1 MPILDA
7 QQRGMNLSTVSA
19 PPRSLANA
27 RISSERLFFFS
38 ITVLICAAV
47 FYGFGS
53 EYVRFRADY
62 FPFPSLLVYIHA
74 ALFFSWILLLLTQ
87 ATLVSAGQVAWHR
100 RLGVA
105 GFFLLCCMPI
115 VAALTATA
123 AVAHNRVPPGFGGP
137 WVFYYDAMASV
148 LLAFPGLAYFALRY
162 RNSPQT
168 HKRLILLATL
178 IIGEA
183 GIFRW
188 PLRWI
193 HETPYHVTM
202 VIYCFLLLIIVYDFF
217 SRRQIH
223 PATLWGGLFLI
234 LYEETQSL
242 IGHSRVWHGVASWIL
257 TSAYAEFAEK
267 DKGSLEPGK
276 LADLAVLS

>member
-1 MPILDA
+1 MQTNARVISVP
-7 QQRGMNLSTVSA
+7 NEVTVSA
-19 PPRSLANA
+19 SPFSDRDAVV
-27 RISSERLFFFS
+27 SERFFFLS

-74 ALFFSWILLLLTQ
+74 ALFFAWMLLLLTQ
-87 ATLVSAGQVAWHR
+87 ASLVSAGRVAWHR
-100 RLGVA
+100 RLGIV

-115 VAALTATA
+115 VGALTATA
-123 AVAHNRVPPGFGGP
+123 AVAHNRLPPGFDGP

-148 LLAFPGLAYFALRY
+148 LLAFPVLAYFALRY

-188 PLRWI
+188 PVHWI
-193 HETPYHVTM
+193 HEISHGVTI
-202 VIYCFLLLIIVYDFF
+202 VTYFFVLLIVVYDLY
-217 SRRQIH
+217 SRRKIH
-223 PATLWGGLFLI
+223 SATLWGGVFLI
-234 LYEETQSL
+234 LYEETQNL
-242 IGHSRVWHGVASWIL
+242 IGNSQAWHSVASWIL
-257 TSAYAEFAEK
+257 HFWQK
-267 DKGSLEPGK
+267 
-276 LADLAVLS
+276 